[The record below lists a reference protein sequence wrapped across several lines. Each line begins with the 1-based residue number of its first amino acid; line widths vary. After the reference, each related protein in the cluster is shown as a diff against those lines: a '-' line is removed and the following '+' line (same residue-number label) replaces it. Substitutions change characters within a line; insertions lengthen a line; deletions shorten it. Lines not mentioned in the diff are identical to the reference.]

1 MRDSHTV
8 LLAALLVVAL
18 AFGRGSA
25 QQQLPAPADSL
36 TEGSGRAADVSQELQ
51 HVIVDSLSERVMV
64 KLVERIN
71 PVVTPNNTRLTLVP
85 TARSLKPGAGYVE
98 NMSIFLWSM
107 GYGISDRHAVLG
119 GMSMLPFLK
128 LDDQLFYFGTKSS
141 IHRSESA
148 QIAAGLISVNQKAL
162 DEPLSAL
169 FGVVTFGGTDAA
181 LSILVAYGFEGTEMA
196 DQPVV
201 ILGGERRMGRR
212 TFFVGE
218 LAFYDETPAFPLLGI
233 KRYSEDGGAH
243 WGYTF
248 PYFLYY
254 SFGFGGD

>member
-1 MRDSHTV
+1 M
-8 LLAALLVVAL
+8 VAL

-36 TEGSGRAADVSQELQ
+36 TEGTGRAAVSQALQ
-51 HVIVDSLSERVMV
+51 HVIVDSLSLKVMV
-64 KLVERIN
+64 RLVEAIN

-119 GMSMLPFLK
+119 GMSMLPGLK

-148 QIAAGLISVNQKAL
+148 QIAAGLISL
-162 DEPLSAL
+162 
-169 FGVVTFGGTDAA
+169 T
-181 LSILVAYGFEGTEMA
+181 
-196 DQPVV
+196 
-201 ILGGERRMGRR
+201 RRNSTSR
-212 TFFVGE
+212 
-218 LAFYDETPAFPLLGI
+218 
-233 KRYSEDGGAH
+233 
-243 WGYTF
+243 
-248 PYFLYY
+248 
-254 SFGFGGD
+254 